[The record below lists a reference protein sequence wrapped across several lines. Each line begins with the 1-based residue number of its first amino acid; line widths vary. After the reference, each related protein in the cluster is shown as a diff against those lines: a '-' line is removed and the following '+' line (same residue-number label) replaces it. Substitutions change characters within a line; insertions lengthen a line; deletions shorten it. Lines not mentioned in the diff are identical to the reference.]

1 MRPTSES
8 RSLRSGST
16 AAGLMLIALLII
28 PVSALVR
35 LTPVVDYRIM
45 VGWLT
50 IVSLTTVQL
59 YWLDKRSAEARRW
72 RIPEATLHL
81 FEALGGWPAAFIAQ
95 RLFRHKTV
103 KLSYQFTFWL
113 IVVIHQLV
121 AMEVL
126 LGGATF
132 RRVLEMSM
140 PSSAPLSP
148 TASKP
153 TENSPLPIVVPGST
167 GRTRVP

>member
-1 MRPTSES
+1 
-8 RSLRSGST
+8 
-16 AAGLMLIALLII
+16 MLIALLII
-28 PVSALVR
+28 PMIALVR
-35 LTPVVDYRIM
+35 LTPVVDYRVM
-45 VGWLT
+45 FGWLT
-50 IVSLTTVQL
+50 IISLTTFFL
-59 YWLDKRSAEARRW
+59 YGHDKRSAEVRRW

-81 FEALGGWPAAFIAQ
+81 FEALGGWPAAYLAQ

-121 AMEVL
+121 AMDVL

-132 RRVLEMSM
+132 RRVLGMSM

-148 TASKP
+148 ATSNP
-153 TENSPLPIVVPGST
+153 SDTSPLPIVVPGPA
-167 GRTRVP
+167 GRDRGP